1 MPINQLKAGAALSYV
16 IIGLNSVIGL
26 LYTPFMLR
34 IMGQSEY
41 GLYALAAS
49 VIAYLTILDLGF
61 GNAVIRYTA
70 KFHAEGRIREQQ
82 EMFGM
87 FLVLYG
93 VISVIAFSLGM
104 VLYFN
109 ADSLFSQSMTP
120 EEVRKVRIMLMLL
133 SFNLAFTFPMSIWG
147 SIITAY
153 ENFIFQRVVSIARI
167 VLNPLVMV
175 VFLLYG
181 YRAITMVVVTTV
193 FNVLTLTL
201 NWWYCRHR
209 LSIHVRYGRF
219 NWKFLREV
227 SIFSFWIFL
236 NAIMDR
242 IYWST
247 GQFVLGIFCGTA
259 VVAVYAVAIQLQNMY
274 MMFSTA
280 ISSVFLPRVT
290 SMVSRHSSDRE
301 ISDLFI
307 RTGRVQYII
316 MAYIL
321 TAFIVFGKAFIHLWA
336 GPGYEDAYPITLLFF
351 IPLTVPLIQNVG
363 ICVLQAR
370 NEMKFRSIA
379 YVIIALASLVF
390 SIYGAKHYGGIGCA
404 VATALALT
412 AGQIVVMNIYYKRKQ
427 RLDIPRFWREIGKMS
442 IAPLAVGAASY
453 YALSFVDLNR
463 PLWFVSGAVVFTLV
477 YLPCCWI
484 FVMNK
489 DERRLVTTPLLKIK
503 HKLP

>member
-1 MPINQLKAGAALSYV
+1 
-16 IIGLNSVIGL
+16 
-26 LYTPFMLR
+26 
-34 IMGQSEY
+34 
-41 GLYALAAS
+41 
-49 VIAYLTILDLGF
+49 
-61 GNAVIRYTA
+61 
-70 KFHAEGRIREQQ
+70 
-82 EMFGM
+82 
-87 FLVLYG
+87 
-93 VISVIAFSLGM
+93 
-104 VLYFN
+104 
-109 ADSLFSQSMTP
+109 
-120 EEVRKVRIMLMLL
+120 
-133 SFNLAFTFPMSIWG
+133 
-147 SIITAY
+147 
-153 ENFIFQRVVSIARI
+153 
-167 VLNPLVMV
+167 
-175 VFLLYG
+175 
-181 YRAITMVVVTTV
+181 
-193 FNVLTLTL
+193 
-201 NWWYCRHR
+201 
-209 LSIHVRYGRF
+209 
-219 NWKFLREV
+219 
-227 SIFSFWIFL
+227 
-236 NAIMDR
+236 
-242 IYWST
+242 
-247 GQFVLGIFCGTA
+247 
-259 VVAVYAVAIQLQNMY
+259 
-274 MMFSTA
+274 
-280 ISSVFLPRVT
+280 
-290 SMVSRHSSDRE
+290 MVSRHSSDRE

-489 DERRLVTTPLLKIK
+489 EERRLVTAPLLKIK